1 MKIAQINPGILPIP
15 PNGWGAVEKIIWE
28 YAQTLEASGHEVQI
42 KYLNEVKAEEHDIV
56 HVHMANLALE
66 LKEKGIPYVFSMHDH
81 HAYLWGKDSECF
93 KKNQDA
99 IEGSQI
105 SFVHAP
111 FLVKYFGSRKAVYL
125 EHGVNIRE
133 YSFVERKSSEKK
145 LLCLANNGLI
155 NDQKHDRKGFRFA
168 IEAARKLNLP
178 ITVAGP
184 KNNSNFFEA
193 NPDLLQYG
201 RLKILYDLD
210 QADSVKLFQDHDIF
224 LHPSD
229 LEAGHPNLTLLEAAA
244 TGMPIVGCME
254 FQMPGMVLS
263 SRNSDQLSE
272 KIREALD
279 SYPLLTRLSRENAE
293 FYSWEVVC
301 SKMVEHYEDSLGWNM
316 GKKLIE
322 AYESTPT
329 SPKENRNPDPL
340 IVKFGLL
347 PDYIK
352 VNIEVSIP
360 GPGLTVLY
368 RDRGRIVNYVDHGKE
383 ARTWSAFTHS
393 SEWRD
398 WEIVFKSGSKVLKT
412 VKMNL
417 ENSLVGI
424 SVDDDFDMIT
434 LISFI
439 EETKCIPLIIG
450 SLSSDKKYL
459 LREHNISFSEI
470 SPLLD
475 YWFSFATL
483 RSWRDQR
490 DSVIEAPQKTLLKL
504 RSRALGD
511 TIAFVE
517 SCQGW
522 KEKWNQKPT
531 VGINPAFIGLFR
543 SYDLDFVNQNT
554 LDARDY
560 SDIILS
566 DYHFEGE
573 LQLGFQS
580 DLELEMKKRRPR
592 ISIES
597 RERPIKGKY
606 ICFSTHSTAQCK
618 HWNYPDG
625 WEIICK
631 MLRKKGITPVCIDI
645 YESFGIEGQWN
656 PVPKSAVKKIGM
668 SLEDIANY
676 IHHAEIYVGLS
687 SGHSWLAHSLGKRVV
702 MVAGATSGEFEE
714 DNHKI
719 TNTSVCH
726 GCFNKPNL
734 YTFDPG
740 DWMWCPINKGT
751 ERQHECTKTIT
762 PDQVFSKI
770 IELVC

>member
-28 YAQTLEASGHEVQI
+28 YAQTLRESGHLVDI
-42 KYLNEVKAEEHDIV
+42 KYLNEVQPGEYDIV

-66 LKEKGIPYVFSMHDH
+66 LGERGIPYVFSMHDH
-81 HAYLWGKDSECF
+81 HAYLWGKESDCF
-93 KKNQDA
+93 KKNLAA
-99 IEGSQI
+99 IEGSLI

-111 FLVKYFGSRKAVYL
+111 FLVGYFGSRKAVYL
-125 EHGVNIRE
+125 EHGVNVRE
-133 YSFVERKSSEKK
+133 YSFVERRGKEKK

-155 NDQKHDRKGFRFA
+155 NDQKHDRKGFRYA
-168 IEAARKLNLP
+168 IEAARQLNLP

-184 KNNSNFFEA
+184 KNNLNFFEA
-193 NPDLLQYG
+193 NSDLLQYG
-201 RLKILYDLD
+201 RLNIIYDLN
-210 QADSVKLFQDHDIF
+210 QADSVKLFQEHDIF

-254 FQMPGMVLS
+254 FQMPGMLLS
-263 SRNSDQLSE
+263 SRNSDELAA
-272 KIREALD
+272 KIKEAVS
-279 SYPLLTRLSRENAE
+279 SYPLLSKLSRENSE

-301 SKMVEHYEDSLGWNM
+301 SKMLEHYQDSLKWKM
-316 GKKLIE
+316 GKRLLE
-322 AYESTPT
+322 TYESTPIRIR
-329 SPKENRNPDPL
+329 ENRKPETL
-340 IVKFGLL
+340 ITKFGLL

-352 VNIEVSIP
+352 VNTEESFI
-360 GPGLTVLY
+360 GPGIVVLY
-368 RDRGRIVNYVDHGKE
+368 KDRGRVISCMDHGKE
-383 ARTWSAFTHS
+383 ARRWSAISHKG
-393 SEWRD
+393 EWRD
-398 WEIVFKSGSKVLKT
+398 WEIVFKHGSKVIKT
-412 VKMNL
+412 VKMDL
-417 ENSLVGI
+417 KDKLVGI
-424 SVDDDFDMIT
+424 SAAEDFDMVT
-434 LISFI
+434 LGSFI
-439 EETKCIPLIIG
+439 EEMKCVPVVIG
-450 SLSSDKKYL
+450 QLSEDKKAL
-459 LREHNISFSEI
+459 LREHGIAFSEI
-470 SPLLD
+470 STLLD
-475 YWFSFATL
+475 FWFSWETL

-490 DSVIEAPQKTLLKL
+490 GSSPEVQEKTLLHL

-522 KEKWNQKPT
+522 KEKWKQRPT
-531 VGINPAFIGLFR
+531 VSINSTFISLFK
-543 SYDLDFVNQNT
+543 SYDLDFIDQHAVNYSQ
-554 LDARDY
+554 Y
-560 SDIILS
+560 SDIIFS
-566 DYHFEGE
+566 DYHFEIE

-580 DLELEMKKRRPR
+580 DLGLEMKKRRPQ
-592 ISIES
+592 ISIEP

-625 WEIICK
+625 WEQLCK
-631 MLRKKGITPVCIDI
+631 MLRKEGITPVCIDR
-645 YESFGIEGQWN
+645 YESFGIEGHWN
-656 PVPKSAVKKIGM
+656 PVPKSSVKRIGM
-668 SLEDIANY
+668 SLEDISNY

-687 SGHSWLAHSLGKRVV
+687 SGHSWLAHALGKKVV

-714 DNHKI
+714 DNYKI
-719 TNTSVCH
+719 TNADVCH
-726 GCFNKPNL
+726 GCFNKPHL

-740 DWMWCPINKGT
+740 NWLWCPINKGT